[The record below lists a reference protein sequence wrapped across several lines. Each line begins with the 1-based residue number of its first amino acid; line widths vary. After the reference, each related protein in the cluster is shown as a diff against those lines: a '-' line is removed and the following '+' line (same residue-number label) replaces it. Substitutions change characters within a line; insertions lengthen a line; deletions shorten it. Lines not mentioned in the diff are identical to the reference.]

1 MSSEE
6 SVLESLINNI
16 SAAEKNAQNNTRE
29 ECLVGDS
36 TVETVIK
43 ALAYFIILIVSLVG
57 NILLILVIHKNKQLR
72 KSINYFVFNMA
83 VSDLFNPLTIMPI
96 RIAQIISGSGSWNVD
111 NPWILGNILCK
122 LSYFLP
128 DVSLVVSIESLLLVS
143 MDRFVAVVFP
153 LKAKLI
159 SPKARLISIGCAWL
173 VAIAVHTSYFYTF
186 RLLHIEN
193 KTYCKSDW
201 GPLETHTE
209 KRYFM
214 ANFIAFII
222 IPVCL
227 LAMMYG
233 FIACTLKTKNKKS
246 KERLSSG
253 QRKRDQQ
260 LKKIVRLSVAIIIA
274 FGVCTIPV
282 LVFTFTLIFL
292 WNWKVP
298 AICAYHN
305 VIPFICLFMLHLWSA
320 VNPCIC
326 FIFNKKYRN
335 GFQQIPSLLNNCR
348 TSAEEESRRMPTGA
362 TSIYGKRLSKTSA
375 V

>member
-1 MSSEE
+1 VERFS
-6 SVLESLINNI
+6 
-16 SAAEKNAQNNTRE
+16 NA
-29 ECLVGDS
+29 
-36 TVETVIK
+36 VEV
-43 ALAYFIILIVSLVG
+43 
-57 NILLILVIHKNKQLR
+57 R

-111 NPWILGNILCK
+111 SPWILGNILCK

-173 VAIAVHTSYFYTF
+173 VAIAVHTPYFYTF

-209 KRYFM
+209 KRYFV

-362 TSIYGKRLSKTSA
+362 TSIYGKRLSKMSA

>member
-1 MSSEE
+1 MSDADSL
-6 SVLESLINNI
+6 LESLIKNI
-16 SAAEKNAQNNTRE
+16 SAHEENARNNTRE
-29 ECLVGDS
+29 ECPVGDS
-36 TVETVIK
+36 TVETVVK

-57 NILLILVIHKNKQLR
+57 NILLFLVILNNKQLR

-83 VSDLFNPLTIMPI
+83 VSDLLNPLTIMPI
-96 RIAQIISGSGSWNVD
+96 HIVQIISGSGSWKVD
-111 NPWILGNILCK
+111 SPWILGNILCK

-128 DVSLVVSIESLLLVS
+128 DVSLVVSIESLLLLS

-173 VAIAVHTSYFYTF
+173 VAIAVHAPYFYTF
-186 RLLHIEN
+186 RLFHVEN

-201 GPLETHTE
+201 GPSETHTK
-209 KRYFM
+209 KRYLM
-214 ANFIAFII
+214 ANFITFFI

-227 LAMMYG
+227 LVIMYG
-233 FIACTLKTKNKKS
+233 FIARTLKTKNK
-246 KERLSSG
+246 ECEQRLSFE
-253 QRKRDQQ
+253 QRSRDQQ
-260 LKKIVRLSVAIIIA
+260 LKKIIRLAVAIIIA
-274 FGVCTIPV
+274 FVVCTIPV
-282 LVFTFTLIFL
+282 VVFTFTLIFL

-298 AICAYHN
+298 AICAFRT

-326 FIFNKKYRN
+326 FIFNTKYRN
-335 GFQQIPSLLNNCR
+335 SFQRIPSLLNSYR
-348 TSAEEESRRMPTGA
+348 TSAKEESRRMPTRA
-362 TSIYGKRLSKTSA
+362 TSDGKRLSKTSA